1 MTGARSPLR
10 EQNPAYRACTLP
22 RASFRMQGRPF
33 SIERTAPHATSRRD
47 NPRFPKVPPKEIR
60 RSGHPPA
67 AQPPPGQSPAT
78 QKSFPKQFAC
88 RFIGL
93 LRHSVIPN
101 FPLRKVSQYTT
112 FIKTAHFNIVSTR
125 FQSYFDMKYKKPR
138 ISPIRRQKNFQRGFS
153 CPNTSPYI
161 YIKTGNI

>member
-22 RASFRMQGRPF
+22 RASFRMARAPFFNRTHRP
-33 SIERTAPHATSRRD
+33 SR
-47 NPRFPKVPPKEIR
+47 NL
-60 RSGHPPA
+60 
-67 AQPPPGQSPAT
+67 PPGQSPLPESSS
-78 QKSFPKQFAC
+78 QRNPP
-88 RFIGL
+88 
-93 LRHSVIPN
+93 LRPSSRRTTSAGTIARH
-101 FPLRKVSQYTT
+101 LRKVSRYTT